1 MAKIIISNEVIES
14 RHGEIQVT
22 QLNGDLVVSSRQVA
36 EDFEKRHADVIKAIE
51 DKMKV
56 NEILRSPKYFIES
69 TYTDKSNRQ
78 SKEYLLT
85 RDGFSFIVMGFNGKR
100 ADEWKLKYIEAFNK
114 MESYIKDK
122 NKLPRNFAEALRLAA
137 ELEEEKERLALENSE
152 MKPKA
157 EFYDDVAGSKDA
169 ITIGEVAKVIGIK
182 GLGRNKLFALLRDRK
197 ILQQNNQPYQEYVDR
212 GYFRIIE
219 QKWTTPDG
227 DTKINIKTLVYQKGL
242 DYIRKIAKSN

>member
-137 ELEEEKERLALENSE
+137 ELGEEKERLALENSE

-157 EFYDDVAGSKDA
+157 EFYDDVAGPKDA